1 MVIDLLSQAA
11 APDADAPGAPWFDAR
26 LDGLFSLGGLGA
38 PASLNELQR
47 FARLMQTQGQ
57 GVEATRMLFDAPYA
71 HTLLQ
76 NGRNSACAPLAE
88 MAEALYQRYQNAGQW
103 LGLVN

>member
-1 MVIDLLSQAA
+1 
-11 APDADAPGAPWFDAR
+11 
-26 LDGLFSLGGLGA
+26 
-38 PASLNELQR
+38 
-47 FARLMQTQGQ
+47 MQTQGQ

-76 NGRNSACAPLAE
+76 VGRTSDCGPLAE

-103 LGLVN
+103 IGLIN

>member
-1 MVIDLLSQAA
+1 MAAMVIDLRPQAD
-11 APDADAPGAPWFDAR
+11 PDAPGASWFDAR
-26 LDGLFSLGGLGA
+26 LDGLFSLGSLGA
-38 PASLNELQR
+38 PARLDELQG

-76 NGRNSACAPLAE
+76 QGRLSACAPLAE
-88 MAEALYQRYQNAGQW
+88 LAEALFQRYQRAGQW